1 MLSVQ
6 QNSLVAVQLGE
17 RSEGVGRQVLPA
29 VAGFVK
35 EVDESLQQMVVL
47 GLYSSAVVLVERG
60 GEVAV

>member
-1 MLSVQ
+1 
-6 QNSLVAVQLGE
+6 VAVQLGE

-60 GEVAV
+60 GEAAV

>member
-1 MLSVQ
+1 MLSEQ
-6 QNSLVAVQLGE
+6 QNSLVGVQLRE
-17 RSEGVGRQVLPA
+17 RSEEVERQVYPA

-35 EVDESLQQMVVL
+35 EVDKSLQQMAVL

>member
-1 MLSVQ
+1 M
-6 QNSLVAVQLGE
+6 
-17 RSEGVGRQVLPA
+17 GRQVHPA

-60 GEVAV
+60 GEAAV